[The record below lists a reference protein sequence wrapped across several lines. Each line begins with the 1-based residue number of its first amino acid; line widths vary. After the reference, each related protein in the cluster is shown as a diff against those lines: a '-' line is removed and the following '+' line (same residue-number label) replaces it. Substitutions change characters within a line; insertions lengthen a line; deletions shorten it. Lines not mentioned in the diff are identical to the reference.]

1 MYMMSSFG
9 RGDIVFS
16 NNIYYIVKELDEET
30 RVIAITQLNGVL
42 PGVGFRQN
50 FDEFC
55 SRIEKHY
62 LGLGD
67 FITTLGENQKKKISK
82 LREEILTLNDEYGEL
97 KEEIGE
103 LWGIINFKNDEII
116 RLSNENAKNVS
127 KDKFDNVVNDM
138 LNNGDI
144 STVEEVS
151 ALMKLRALIY

>member
-1 MYMMSSFG
+1 MYMMSSFD
-9 RGDIVFS
+9 RGDIVFAS
-16 NNIYYIVKELDEET
+16 NTYYIVKKLDEESRT
-30 RVIAITQLNGVL
+30 ITIVQLNGCL
-42 PGVGFRQN
+42 AGVVSIID

-55 SRIEKHY
+55 SKIDAHY

-67 FITTLGENQKKKISK
+67 FITSLGENQKKKISK

-103 LWGIINFKNDEII
+103 LWRVISFKNDEII
-116 RLSNENAKNVS
+116 RLSNENAKNAS
-127 KDKFDNVVNDM
+127 KDKFDNAVNDM

>member
-30 RVIAITQLNGVL
+30 RTIALTQLNGVL
-42 PGVGFRQN
+42 AGVGFRQN

-55 SRIEKHY
+55 DRIESHY

-67 FITTLGENQKKKISK
+67 FIVSLGEKQKEKISK
-82 LREEILTLNDEYGEL
+82 LREDIYTLNDNYGEL
-97 KEEIGE
+97 KKEMAEMQS
-103 LWGIINFKNDEII
+103 IIAFKNDEII
-116 RLSNENAKNVS
+116 RLSNESAKKVN
-127 KDKFDNVVNDM
+127 KDTFDKAVNEM
-138 LNNGDI
+138 LNNKDI